1 MTCAACVRRV
11 EKVLTRAPE
20 VHSATV
26 NLATETAE
34 VETAQPVDIT
44 ALIEAIRAAGYD
56 AEPLASA
63 QPAEDDPARPLQRRL
78 WLSLALTVPIV
89 ALSMFLPHPLPGH
102 GWILLALTLPVQFGV
117 ALPLYRAAWGAL
129 RHGTANM
136 EVLVLLGTLAAFF
149 YSLAL
154 TLQGQAH
161 HLYYETSA
169 VIITLVLLGRT
180 LEARARG
187 QAKRALESLW
197 SLLPREVLR
206 WDGEAYRAVPLS
218 QVQAGDRL
226 LVRTGDRVPV
236 DGVVLEGRGWVDES
250 AITGESLPQERA
262 AGDRVLG
269 GALLVDGVLYLEAQ
283 AVGEQTLLAQVA
295 QAVAQ
300 AQARKASIQRVAD
313 QIAAVFVPSVV
324 AIALLTLLGW
334 WLAKR
339 SLADALVPAVSVLV
353 IACPCAVGLAVP
365 IVMLTGA
372 TRAARAGVLIRGFE
386 ALERVRRIDTLV
398 LDKTG
403 TLTLGTPRLIAIHTD
418 GISETDALSLA
429 AGLEQS
435 VRHPLAEAILHAAQA
450 RGIAPAPVE
459 QVQVVAGGGV
469 RAVCVRPHP
478 LPPLPHAGEGGKE
491 LTPHPLPPLP
501 HAGEGERQGAPPRAP
516 TPLSHPVGEG
526 TGVRAHT
533 ILLGSPRFL
542 QEHGVDLDGFCEPP
556 PAGSPCSQGEPIR
569 LGSPRDAAET
579 VPALGSPREAAE
591 TVPAL
596 GSPREAAETVPAL
609 GSPREAGVTLRRGA
623 DAFPVLLAVDNR
635 IVAGFEFADEPLPE
649 VAETLR
655 ALRQAGLRLVLCS
668 GDRAES
674 VAAFA
679 ERVGIDEWH
688 AAQLPH
694 QKAGVVRRLQ
704 AEGRRVAFVGD
715 GINDAPALAEADLGV
730 VVATGTQLA
739 AENADLI
746 LLNRDLRT
754 LLTALRLSQAI
765 YRVIRQ
771 NLFFAFVYNTLGIP
785 LAAMGYLN
793 PMVAALAM
801 SLSSVS
807 VVGNALRLLRW
818 V

>member
-11 EKVLTRAPE
+11 EKALTRAPS
-20 VHSATV
+20 VQSATV

-34 VETAQPVDIT
+34 VQTAQPVDIA

-56 AEPLASA
+56 AEPIEPAA
-63 QPAEDDPARPLQRRL
+63 PTAEDDPARPLQRRL

-117 ALPLYRAAWGAL
+117 ALPLYRAAWGAR

-161 HLYYETSA
+161 HLYYETAA

-206 WDGEAYRAVPLS
+206 WDGAAYRAAPLS
-218 QVQAGDRL
+218 EVQVGDRL

-250 AITGESLPQERA
+250 AITGESLPQERT
-262 AGDRVLG
+262 AGNQVLG
-269 GALLVDGVLYLEAQ
+269 GALVVDGLLHLEAQ
-283 AVGEQTLLAQVA
+283 AVGEGTLLAHIA
-295 QAVAQ
+295 QAVAH
-300 AQARKASIQRVAD
+300 AQARKAGIQRVAD
-313 QIAAVFVPSVV
+313 QIAAVFVPIVV

-334 WLAKR
+334 WLAMR

-365 IVMLTGA
+365 IAMLTGA

-403 TLTLGTPRLIAIHTD
+403 TLTLGTPRLVAIYTD

-435 VRHPLAEAILHAAQA
+435 VRHPLAEAILQAAQA
-450 RGIAPAPVE
+450 RGIAPAAVE

-469 RAVCVRPHP
+469 RAMTRTVSP
-478 LPPLPHAGEGGKE
+478 LLTSPVDGGETQAPSPFTGRAGV
-491 LTPHPLPPLP
+491 
-501 HAGEGERQGAPPRAP
+501 GAE
-516 TPLSHPVGEG
+516 TV
-526 TGVRAHT
+526 
-533 ILLGSPRFL
+533 LLGSPRFL
-542 QEHGVDLDGFCEPP
+542 QEQGVELDGFSEPP
-556 PAGSPCSQGEPIR
+556 PLGSPCKQGRAGGDSFSEPPPLGSPCLQGEPSR
-569 LGSPRDAAET
+569 
-579 VPALGSPREAAE
+579 
-591 TVPAL
+591 
-596 GSPREAAETVPAL
+596 L
-609 GSPREAGVTLRRGA
+609 GSPREAGATSPAFGSPREAGGTLRRGVEN
-623 DAFPVLLAVDNR
+623 FPVLLAVDGR

-668 GDRAES
+668 GDRAEA

-694 QKAGVVRRLQ
+694 QKAEVVRRLQ

-754 LLTALRLSQAI
+754 VLTALRLSQAI

>member
-1 MTCAACVRRV
+1 MPTQRLRVKGMTCAACVRRV
-11 EKVLTRAPE
+11 EKVLTRAPS
-20 VHSATV
+20 VQSATV

-34 VETAQPVDIT
+34 VQTAQPVDIA

-56 AEPLASA
+56 AEPIEPAA
-63 QPAEDDPARPLQRRL
+63 PTAEDDPARPLQRRL

-149 YSLAL
+149 YSFAL

-206 WDGEAYRAVPLS
+206 WDGAAYRAVPLS
-218 QVQAGDRL
+218 EVQVGDRL

-250 AITGESLPQERA
+250 AITGESLPQERT
-262 AGDRVLG
+262 AGNQVLG
-269 GALLVDGVLYLEAQ
+269 GALVVDGLLHLEAQ
-283 AVGEQTLLAQVA
+283 AVGEGTLLAHIA
-295 QAVAQ
+295 QAVAH
-300 AQARKASIQRVAD
+300 AQARKAGIQRVAD
-313 QIAAVFVPSVV
+313 RIAAVFVPIVV

-334 WLAKR
+334 WLATR

-365 IVMLTGA
+365 IAMLTGA

-403 TLTLGTPRLIAIHTD
+403 TLTLGTPRLVAIHTD

-435 VRHPLAEAILHAAQA
+435 VRHPLAEAILQAAQA
-450 RGIAPAPVE
+450 RGIAPAAVE

-469 RAVCVRPHP
+469 RAMTRTVSP
-478 LPPLPHAGEGGKE
+478 LLTSPVDGGETQAPSPFTGRAGV
-491 LTPHPLPPLP
+491 
-501 HAGEGERQGAPPRAP
+501 GAE
-516 TPLSHPVGEG
+516 TV
-526 TGVRAHT
+526 
-533 ILLGSPRFL
+533 LLGSPRFL
-542 QEHGVDLDGFCEPP
+542 QEQGVELDGFSEPP
-556 PAGSPCSQGEPIR
+556 PLGSPCKQGCAGGDSFSEPPPLGSPCKQGEPSR
-569 LGSPRDAAET
+569 LGSPC
-579 VPALGSPREAAE
+579 EAGA
-591 TVPAL
+591 TL
-596 GSPREAAETVPAL
+596 PAL
-609 GSPREAGVTLRRGA
+609 GSPREAGATSPAFGSPREAGGTLRRGVEN
-623 DAFPVLLAVDNR
+623 FPVLLAVDGR

-668 GDRAES
+668 GDRAEA

-694 QKAGVVRRLQ
+694 QKAEVVRRLQ

-715 GINDAPALAEADLGV
+715 GINDAPALAEADLGI

-754 LLTALRLSQAI
+754 LLTALRLSQAM
-765 YRVIRQ
+765 YRIIRQ
-771 NLFFAFVYNTLGIP
+771 NLLFAFVYNTLGIP

>member
-1 MTCAACVRRV
+1 MPTQRLRVKGMTCAACVRRV
-11 EKVLTRAPE
+11 EKALTRAPS

-34 VETAQPVDIT
+34 VQTAQPADIA

-56 AEPLASA
+56 AEPIEPAA
-63 QPAEDDPARPLQRRL
+63 PTAEDDPARPLQRRL

-206 WDGEAYRAVPLS
+206 WDGAAYRAVPLS
-218 QVQAGDRL
+218 EVQVGDRL

-250 AITGESLPQERA
+250 AITGESLPQERT
-262 AGDRVLG
+262 AGNQVLG
-269 GALLVDGVLYLEAQ
+269 GALVVDGLLHLEAQ
-283 AVGEQTLLAQVA
+283 AVGEGTLLAHIA
-295 QAVAQ
+295 QAVAH
-300 AQARKASIQRVAD
+300 AQARKAGIQRVAD
-313 QIAAVFVPSVV
+313 RIAAVFVPIVV

-334 WLAKR
+334 WLATR

-365 IVMLTGA
+365 IAMLTGA

-403 TLTLGTPRLIAIHTD
+403 TLTLGTPRLVAIHTD

-435 VRHPLAEAILHAAQA
+435 VRHPLAEAILQAAQA
-450 RGIAPAPVE
+450 RGIAPAAVE

-469 RAVCVRPHP
+469 RAMTRTVSP
-478 LPPLPHAGEGGKE
+478 LLTSPVDGGETQAPSPFTGRAGV
-491 LTPHPLPPLP
+491 
-501 HAGEGERQGAPPRAP
+501 GAE
-516 TPLSHPVGEG
+516 TV
-526 TGVRAHT
+526 
-533 ILLGSPRFL
+533 LLGSPRFL
-542 QEHGVDLDGFCEPP
+542 QEQGVELDGFSEPP
-556 PAGSPCSQGEPIR
+556 PLGSPCKQGRAGGDSFSEPPPLGSPCKQGEPSR
-569 LGSPRDAAET
+569 LGSPCEAGAT
-579 VPALGSPREAAE
+579 LPALGSPCEAGA
-591 TVPAL
+591 TSPAF
-596 GSPREAAETVPAL
+596 
-609 GSPREAGVTLRRGA
+609 GSPREAGGTLRRGVEN
-623 DAFPVLLAVDNR
+623 FPVLLAVDGR

-668 GDRAES
+668 GDRAEA

-694 QKAGVVRRLQ
+694 QKAEVVRRLQ

-754 LLTALRLSQAI
+754 VLTALRLSQAI

>member
-1 MTCAACVRRV
+1 MSTQRLRVKGMTCAACVRRV
-11 EKVLTRAPE
+11 EKALTRAPG
-20 VHSATV
+20 VQSATV

-56 AEPLASA
+56 AEPLEQVAPA
-63 QPAEDDPARPLQRRL
+63 AEDDPARALQRRL
-78 WLSLALTVPIV
+78 WLSVALTVPIV
-89 ALSMFLPHPLPGH
+89 ALSMFLPHPLPAQ

-149 YSLAL
+149 YSFAL

-206 WDGEAYRAVPLS
+206 WDGEAYRAAPLS
-218 QVQAGDRL
+218 QVQVGDRL

-269 GALLVDGVLYLEAQ
+269 GALLVDGALHIRAQ

-300 AQARKASIQRVAD
+300 AQARKASIQRIAD
-313 QIAAVFVPSVV
+313 RVAAVFVPIVV

-365 IVMLTGA
+365 IAMLTGA

-403 TLTLGTPRLIAIHTD
+403 TLTLGTPRLVAIHTD

-469 RAVCVRPHP
+469 RAICT
-478 LPPLPHAGEGGKE
+478 GE
-491 LTPHPLPPLP
+491 P
-501 HAGEGERQGAPPRAP
+501 QGAPPCAP
-516 TPLSHPVGEG
+516 TPLSHSMGKG

-556 PAGSPCSQGEPIR
+556 PAGFPCEQEEPIR
-569 LGSPRDAAET
+569 LGSPRDA
-579 VPALGSPREAAE
+579 G
-591 TVPAL
+591 
-596 GSPREAAETVPAL
+596 G
-609 GSPREAGVTLRRGA
+609 TLRRGVKN
-623 DAFPVLLAVDNR
+623 FPVLLAVDGR

-679 ERVGIDEWH
+679 ERVGIDEWR

-694 QKAGVVRRLQ
+694 QKAEVVRRLQ

-754 LLTALRLSQAI
+754 VLTALRLSQAI

>member
-1 MTCAACVRRV
+1 MQRLRVKGMTCAACVRRV

-20 VHSATV
+20 VQSATV

-56 AEPLASA
+56 AEPIEPAA
-63 QPAEDDPARPLQRRL
+63 PTAEDDPARALQRRL
-78 WLSLALTVPIV
+78 WLSVALTVPIV
-89 ALSMFLPHPLPGH
+89 ALSMFLPHPFPAQ

-149 YSLAL
+149 YSFAL

-161 HLYYETSA
+161 HLYYETAA

-206 WDGEAYRAVPLS
+206 WDGEAYRAAPLS
-218 QVQAGDRL
+218 QVQVGDRL

-262 AGDRVLG
+262 AGDRALG
-269 GALLVDGVLYLEAQ
+269 GALLVDGALHIKAQ

-365 IVMLTGA
+365 IAMLTGA

-403 TLTLGTPRLIAIHTD
+403 TLTLGTPRLVAIHTD

-459 QVQVVAGGGV
+459 QVQVIAGGGV
-469 RAVCVRPHP
+469 RAICT
-478 LPPLPHAGEGGKE
+478 GE
-491 LTPHPLPPLP
+491 P
-501 HAGEGERQGAPPRAP
+501 QGAPPRAP
-516 TPLSHPVGEG
+516 TPLSHSMGKG
-526 TGVRAHT
+526 TGVRTHT

-542 QEHGVDLDGFCEPP
+542 QEHGVNLDGSCEPP
-556 PAGSPCSQGEPIR
+556 PAGSPCEQGEPIR
-569 LGSPRDAAET
+569 LGSPRDA
-579 VPALGSPREAAE
+579 G
-591 TVPAL
+591 
-596 GSPREAAETVPAL
+596 G
-609 GSPREAGVTLRRGA
+609 TLRRGA
-623 DAFPVLLAVDNR
+623 DTFPVLLAVDNR

-668 GDRAES
+668 GDRAEA

-694 QKAGVVRRLQ
+694 QKAEVVRRLQ
-704 AEGRRVAFVGD
+704 AEGWRVAFVGD

-739 AENADLI
+739 AENADLM

-754 LLTALRLSQAI
+754 LLTALRLSQAM
-765 YRVIRQ
+765 YRIIRQ

-807 VVGNALRLLRW
+807 IVGNALRLLRW

>member
-1 MTCAACVRRV
+1 MPTQRLRVKGMTCAACVRRV

-56 AEPLASA
+56 AEPIEPAA
-63 QPAEDDPARPLQRRL
+63 HAAEDDPARALQRRL
-78 WLSLALTVPIV
+78 WLSVALTVPIV
-89 ALSMFLPHPLPGH
+89 ALSMFLPHPLPAQ
-102 GWILLALTLPVQFGV
+102 GWILLALALPVQFGV

-149 YSLAL
+149 YSFAL

-161 HLYYETSA
+161 HLYYETAA

-197 SLLPREVLR
+197 NLLPREVLR
-206 WDGEAYRAVPLS
+206 WDGEAYRAAPLS
-218 QVQAGDRL
+218 QVQVGDRL

-269 GALLVDGVLYLEAQ
+269 GALLVDGVLHLEAQ

-313 QIAAVFVPSVV
+313 QIAAVFVPIVV

-334 WLAKR
+334 WLATR

-365 IVMLTGA
+365 IAMLTGA

-403 TLTLGTPRLIAIHTD
+403 TLTLGTPRLVAIHTD

-459 QVQVVAGGGV
+459 QVQVIAGGGV
-469 RAVCVRPHP
+469 RAICT
-478 LPPLPHAGEGGKE
+478 GE
-491 LTPHPLPPLP
+491 P
-501 HAGEGERQGAPPRAP
+501 QGAPPCAP
-516 TPLSHPVGEG
+516 TPLSHRVGEG
-526 TGVRAHT
+526 TGVRAYT

-542 QEHGVDLDGFCEPP
+542 QEHGVDLDGSCEPP
-556 PAGSPCSQGEPIR
+556 PAGSPCEQGEPIR
-569 LGSPRDAAET
+569 LGSPRDAGGT
-579 VPALGSPREAAE
+579 CRM
-591 TVPAL
+591 
-596 GSPREAAETVPAL
+596 
-609 GSPREAGVTLRRGA
+609 GA
-623 DAFPVLLAVDNR
+623 DTFPVLLAVDNR

-668 GDRAES
+668 GDRAEA

-694 QKAGVVRRLQ
+694 QKAEVVRRLQ
-704 AEGRRVAFVGD
+704 AEGKRVAFVGD

-754 LLTALRLSQAI
+754 LLTALRLSQAM
-765 YRVIRQ
+765 YRIIRQ

>member
-20 VHSATV
+20 VQSATV

-34 VETAQPVDIT
+34 VQTAQPVDIT

-56 AEPLASA
+56 AEPIEPAA
-63 QPAEDDPARPLQRRL
+63 HAAEDDPARALQRRL
-78 WLSLALTVPIV
+78 WLSVALTVPIV
-89 ALSMFLPHPLPGH
+89 ALSMFLPHPLPAQ

-149 YSLAL
+149 YSFAL

-161 HLYYETSA
+161 HLYYETAA

-206 WDGEAYRAVPLS
+206 WDGAAYRAAPLS
-218 QVQAGDRL
+218 QVQVGDRL

-262 AGDRVLG
+262 ASDRVLG
-269 GALLVDGVLYLEAQ
+269 GALLVDGALHLQAQ
-283 AVGEQTLLAQVA
+283 AVGESTLLAQVA

-313 QIAAVFVPSVV
+313 QIAAVFVPIVV

-365 IVMLTGA
+365 IAMLTGA

-403 TLTLGTPRLIAIHTD
+403 TLTLGTPRLVAIHTD

-459 QVQVVAGGGV
+459 QVQVIAGGGV
-469 RAVCVRPHP
+469 RAICT
-478 LPPLPHAGEGGKE
+478 GE
-491 LTPHPLPPLP
+491 P
-501 HAGEGERQGAPPRAP
+501 QGAPPRAP
-516 TPLSHPVGEG
+516 TPLSHPVAGEEEPQGAPPCAPTPLSHLVGEG
-526 TGVRAHT
+526 LGVRAQT
-533 ILLGSPRFL
+533 LLIGSPRFL
-542 QEHGVDLDGFCEPP
+542 QEHGVDLDGSCEPP
-556 PAGSPCSQGEPIR
+556 PAGSPCEQGEPIR
-569 LGSPRDAAET
+569 LGSPHEAGAT
-579 VPALGSPREAAE
+579 SPALGSPRD
-591 TVPAL
+591 
-596 GSPREAAETVPAL
+596 
-609 GSPREAGVTLRRGA
+609 AGGTCRRGA

-668 GDRAES
+668 GDRAEA

-694 QKAGVVRRLQ
+694 QKAEVVRRLQ

-754 LLTALRLSQAI
+754 VLTALRLSQAI